1 VKVFLQLRPKG
12 MIVSEVIT
20 ISPSPSLFGFGALG
34 KLPEVLESRSYKRI
48 LIITDP
54 QVGATNI
61 LQKVL
66 DLLKGSFD
74 VALFDGAPSEPHSI
88 DVDEQKERFGSDFD
102 ALLGIG
108 GGSAMDFA
116 KALSIL
122 MTHGGFLGDYVG
134 EGTVPGP
141 VIPVVCVPTTSGTGS
156 QNTQTT
162 VFTIRGVKL
171 GCSSE
176 YIRPVASIVDPELTM
191 SLPAEITRNT
201 GYDALM
207 HSIESFIARPHG
219 QVPERPILYQGNNPF
234 SHGLALEA
242 FRSIWVSYRKAV
254 AHGDDREARIGMSIG
269 SHLAGI
275 AFSHSGLGLVHA
287 LASSLGGMVDAPH
300 GVCLAACT
308 NIGLS
313 YNLKVCEKDLS
324 ILGALVDEEAGQKA
338 DRIGA
343 ERFLKNLQKLVLDLK
358 LPSRPSE
365 LGIKKE
371 DARILLN
378 NTSIQTRRIKTNPRL
393 LDDELLAWIE
403 MGI

>member
-1 VKVFLQLRPKG
+1 
-12 MIVSEVIT
+12 MSEI
-20 ISPSPSLFGFGALG
+20 IKFSPSPSFFGFGALV
-34 KLPEVLESRSYKRI
+34 KLPELLKSRGFKRI

-54 QVGATNI
+54 QVGASGI
-61 LQKVL
+61 LQRIL

-74 VALFDGAPSEPHSI
+74 IELFDGAPSEPHSI
-88 DVDEQKERFGSDFD
+88 DVDKQKERFGTDLN
-102 ALLGIG
+102 ALLGVG
-108 GGSAMDFA
+108 GGSSMDFA
-116 KALSIL
+116 KALSVV
-122 MTHGGFLGDYVG
+122 MTHGGLLEDYLG

-162 VFTIRGVKL
+162 VFTTKGVKL

-191 SLPAEITRNT
+191 GLPPIVTRNT

-207 HSIESFIARPHG
+207 HATESFIARPHD
-219 QVPERPILYQGNNPF
+219 QVPERSILYQGSNPF
-234 SHGLALEA
+234 SRALALEA
-242 FRSIWVSYRKAV
+242 FRSIWGSYRQAV
-254 AHGDDREARIGMSIG
+254 SHGDDREARIGMSIG

-287 LASSLGGMVDAPH
+287 LASSLGGMIDAPH
-300 GVCLAACT
+300 GACLAACT

-313 YNLKVCEKDLS
+313 YNLKGCEKGLAV
-324 ILGALVDEEAGQKA
+324 LGATMEGKDKVSSNQVSAG
-338 DRIGA
+338 
-343 ERFLKNLQKLVLDLK
+343 RFLTHIQALVSDLN

-371 DARILLN
+371 DARTLLD
-378 NTSIQTRRIKTNPRL
+378 NTLIQTRRIKTNPRL
-393 LDDELLAWIE
+393 LDDELLSYIE
-403 MGI
+403 KGI

>member
-1 VKVFLQLRPKG
+1 
-12 MIVSEVIT
+12 VSEIIT
-20 ISPSPSLFGFGALG
+20 FSPSPSLFGFGALV
-34 KLPEVLESRSYKRI
+34 KLPGVLKSRSFKRI

-54 QVGATNI
+54 QIGASGI
-61 LQKVL
+61 LQRIL

-74 VALFDGAPSEPHSI
+74 VELFDGAPSEPHSI
-88 DVDEQKERFGSDFD
+88 DVDKQKERFGADFD
-102 ALLGIG
+102 ALLGVG

-122 MTHGGFLGDYVG
+122 MTHGGLLGDYVG
-134 EGTVPGP
+134 EGTIPGP
-141 VIPVVCVPTTSGTGS
+141 VIPIVCVPTTSGTGS

-162 VFTIRGVKL
+162 VFTIGGVKL

-191 SLPAEITRNT
+191 GLPPIVTRNA

-207 HSIESFIARPHG
+207 HATESFIARLHA
-219 QVPERPILYQGNNPF
+219 QVPERPILYQGSNPF
-234 SHGLALEA
+234 SRGLAFEA
-242 FRSIWVSYRKAV
+242 FRSIWASYRQAV
-254 AHGDDREARIGMSIG
+254 SHGDHREARMGMSIG

-287 LASSLGGMVDAPH
+287 LASSLGGMIDAPH

-313 YNLKVCEKDLS
+313 YNFKACKNDLAILAAIMERKDGLS
-324 ILGALVDEEAGQKA
+324 SNQVSP
-338 DRIGA
+338 
-343 ERFLKNLQKLVLDLK
+343 ERFLTNIQTLISDLN

-371 DARILLN
+371 DARTLLN
-378 NTSIQTRRIKTNPRL
+378 NTLIQTRRIKTNPRP
-393 LDDELLAWIE
+393 LDDELFSYIE
-403 MGI
+403 KGI